1 MLNTAAHICWH
12 STRRPMSPN
21 HHADRF
27 APAARSWCVGTLASA
42 LSLAVLGCSVYDSSL
57 VAGME
62 ALPSNGAAGGDSGS
76 DAGGGLTST
85 GGDTLQAGAPAA
97 SGSSGEPAA
106 AGDSSG
112 GSAGAAG
119 AVEGSSGAPASAGT
133 SAAGGGGGTSAA
145 GSAGGGS
152 AGVAGSAG
160 GGSAGGGSAGVAG
173 SAPMTVELA
182 HGKKVTASSQET
194 GNEPAKGND
203 GSATT
208 RWCAVDDTFPQW
220 WRVDLAATHHVS
232 QVVVHFEHPERKYY
246 YVIETSL
253 NDSVY
258 GQQATVSGTG
268 AVQTVDLPNNPSA
281 RYVRIT
287 VTNGVPYLDKSSGT
301 TYPTWASFWEI
312 ALNGT

>member
-1 MLNTAAHICWH
+1 
-12 STRRPMSPN
+12 MSPN
-21 HHADRF
+21 NHAERF
-27 APAARSWCVGTLASA
+27 APAARSWRVGTLASA

-57 VAGME
+57 VAGMQ

-97 SGSSGEPAA
+97 SGSSGEPAV
-106 AGDSSG
+106 AGDANG

-119 AVEGSSGAPASAGT
+119 AIEGSSGAPASAGT
-133 SAAGGGGGTSAA
+133 SAVGGGGGTSAA
-145 GSAGGGS
+145 
-152 AGVAGSAG
+152 
-160 GGSAGGGSAGVAG
+160 GSAGGGSAGVAG

-182 HGKKVTASSQET
+182 HGKTATSSSQET

-208 RWCAVDDTFPQW
+208 RWCAIDDTFPQW

-232 QVVVHFEHPERKYY
+232 QVVVQFEHPERKYY

-258 GQQATVSGTG
+258 AQQATVSGTG

-287 VTNGVPYLDKSSGT
+287 VTNGVPYLDKTSGT